1 MEKTDEKKK
10 NAFIDYLKGIA
21 ILLVLVG
28 HCVQYGSGAAFLE
41 NDEYWNNIVMK
52 VIYSFHMPLFIA
64 ISGYLF
70 SFSVK
75 NHGMFN
81 SIKSRIVR
89 LVPVCFTW
97 AIILGIVDFT
107 KGEFT
112 GVKHTAYYFLTDFW
126 FLWAIIFSTVC
137 VALIEPFHNK
147 FGGVRCRCGGASH
160 GRIHCNARCSMV
172 ARI

>member
-10 NAFIDYLKGIA
+10 NVFIDYLKGIA

-70 SFSVK
+70 WFSVK
-75 NHGMFN
+75 NNGVFN
-81 SIKSRIVR
+81 SIKKRVAR
-89 LVPVCFTW
+89 LLPVCLTW
-97 AIILGIVDFT
+97 AIILSFVDFT
-107 KGEFT
+107 KGEFA

-126 FLWAIIFSTVC
+126 FMWTIIFSTVC
-137 VALIEPFHNK
+137 VALIEFIYNK
-147 FGGVRCRCGGASH
+147 FGGEGGTL
-160 GRIHCNARCSMV
+160 V
-172 ARI
+172 